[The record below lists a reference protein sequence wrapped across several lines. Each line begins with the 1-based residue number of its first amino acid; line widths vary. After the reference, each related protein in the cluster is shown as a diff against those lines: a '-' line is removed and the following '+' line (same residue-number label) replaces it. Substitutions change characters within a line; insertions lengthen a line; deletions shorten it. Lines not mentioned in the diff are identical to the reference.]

1 MNYFRYV
8 ETAADGIKL
17 YHEEADAVSTTARE
31 LLSGAKRICFLGF
44 GYNPFNVDRLKVRG
58 SLDLSTTVIGTTRGL
73 IGGELETRKADWR
86 KHWPTDIRLV
96 RSVNSEDNLT
106 ILRDQKFLD

>member
-86 KHWPTDIRLV
+86 KHWPLT
-96 RSVNSEDNLT
+96 SVSS
-106 ILRDQKFLD
+106 FG